1 MSSSQTRLTAAGFT
15 SQVATVARKDLEIEA
30 RTGVAVGRMVPFA
43 GILVVLFAIALDP
56 DSGLLPRLAPGLF
69 WIAVLLSALMAV
81 ARSFAIEREHR
92 AGEALIAA
100 GLDPAAMFL
109 GKSSAIAVELL
120 ALELLVGATMVV
132 LYDVSRPGAAIVV
145 ACLLLASAGIACAGT
160 LYGALTMTDEG
171 RDNLLAVLLLPA
183 LVPLMVAATRAFE
196 IAVDVGTGTARTWIG
211 LLGVFAAV
219 YASLGSLAFASLVE
233 ET

>member
-92 AGEALIAA
+92 AGEALINRI
-100 GLDPAAMFL
+100 DPAK
-109 GKSSAIAVELL
+109 G
-120 ALELLVGATMVV
+120 
-132 LYDVSRPGAAIVV
+132 Y
-145 ACLLLASAGIACAGT
+145 
-160 LYGALTMTDEG
+160 
-171 RDNLLAVLLLPA
+171 
-183 LVPLMVAATRAFE
+183 
-196 IAVDVGTGTARTWIG
+196 
-211 LLGVFAAV
+211 
-219 YASLGSLAFASLVE
+219 
-233 ET
+233 